1 MQGCPVRRPA
11 NHMAVGMG
19 VSLAGV
25 WKRGPG
31 PQVASFPEC
40 SARKLPWLV
49 GWGVAQA
56 GLLAVS
62 AVCHYPH
69 PLWPSTDRY
78 LPACLPTGIRN
89 RDD

>member
-1 MQGCPVRRPA
+1 
-11 NHMAVGMG
+11 
-19 VSLAGV
+19 LAGV

-78 LPACLPTGIRN
+78 LPAYHLLESEIETTDEASHRMAWHGICREP
-89 RDD
+89 

>member
-11 NHMAVGMG
+11 NHMAAGMG

-31 PQVASFPEC
+31 PQVASFPVC
-40 SARKLPWLV
+40 SAHKWPGWLA
-49 GWGVAQA
+49 GGLHRA

-69 PLWPSTDRY
+69 PLWARTDRY
-78 LPACLPTGIRN
+78 LPACWESEKAHG
-89 RDD
+89 DD